1 MKLLL
6 IHLSDIHFTAANN
19 VIMDRCSAILNAV
32 KNLDYSLDL
41 CVVVVTGDIAYSG
54 SDEQYMIAF
63 EFFEHL
69 KQLLSHNLSGPA
81 QDHTLPVNL
90 IVAPG
95 NHDCDFDTNGPHRDL
110 IVNSILGDTSPA
122 SDPTIVHT
130 CTSVQKLFFEFLDVV
145 EPFAR
150 QPASQHYPVN
160 LSYEYNLSVQGNSLR
175 IICCNTA
182 WVSQLHETQGRL
194 FFPDMAVPSAREDT
208 DLVIA
213 AFHHPYNWLE
223 STNARSFRD
232 RVESLADLVLTGHEH
247 TTSWKTQDGSLGQTN
262 FCVEGGVLQ
271 DNSDPKL
278 SEFNVFVID
287 TTHYR
292 KKYAHFRWD
301 NDTYVL
307 TKQSLLGEEGNGLG
321 WTPYRLNGLRA
332 IRQSHLAD
340 KMATFLED
348 PGINLRHGERG
359 LLSLQDIYV
368 YPDLLE
374 LRIQDDSFGQRVL
387 GDRLLELLDSN
398 SKIAITGDTESGKT
412 ALAKTLFLD
421 FLQNG
426 VVPVY
431 VDGTSKPPRGDRVY
445 GYIERLFSDQYSVVH
460 LEAYRQTDK
469 RLRAIIVDD
478 YDKLPLTSPQ
488 KKAFLQSLSLS
499 AQYLVV
505 LSHDLTSDLEEL
517 SNPGALSPSS
527 EEMVHYR
534 IQPFGYVGRNNL
546 IERWMLL
553 GESTDPTDSTFLRQL
568 QTINDTLNTI
578 VGRNYV
584 PSYPVYVLSVLQ
596 ALDNA
601 TPIDITASTH
611 GYFYELFI
619 RTTLARGRTNKD
631 FDIMA
636 SYLAYLAYRMQAED
650 LKILTTAEL
659 QSIHRGYEIQYD
671 IKRPFETLTKQLVD
685 QGILTSFNDGFRFK
699 YSYIYNYFVASYM
712 KDHIAEPEVREMLG
726 EIARTVHTE
735 RNANILLFL
744 AHLTKDPVVIDTLL
758 TASRDLYP
766 SYHPTELKDDIKF
779 LAHLWSGLPDAVY
792 EDNDPKANREAMLVE
807 MDRNRP
813 PDVGSDD
820 FDVADDDPHMDVEDP
835 VVQFLTALRHLEIM
849 GQVLKNF
856 PGSLEGSVKLGIAR
870 ECFHLGL
877 RSLTVVFEMI
887 RLEQSEILKEMS
899 QEIQHRHPSLAP
911 WEVDSR
917 AKESLTGLVHVLSYG
932 LIKRVSKAVGSR
944 DLFNTYE
951 RLMEESGTPAF
962 SLINSALNL
971 DNSSEFPYVL
981 INHLASDFEDAP
993 LPLSVLRHLVA
1004 AHFHLFPVDFKT
1016 KQRISSTIGIK
1027 YSNLHLSSPR
1037 ARMLPSGGGVI
1048 PKQ

>member
-517 SNPGALSPSS
+517 SNPRSPLP
-527 EEMVHYR
+527 E
-534 IQPFGYVGRNNL
+534 
-546 IERWMLL
+546 
-553 GESTDPTDSTFLRQL
+553 LRGNGPL
-568 QTINDTLNTI
+568 QN
-578 VGRNYV
+578 
-584 PSYPVYVLSVLQ
+584 
-596 ALDNA
+596 
-601 TPIDITASTH
+601 
-611 GYFYELFI
+611 
-619 RTTLARGRTNKD
+619 
-631 FDIMA
+631 
-636 SYLAYLAYRMQAED
+636 
-650 LKILTTAEL
+650 
-659 QSIHRGYEIQYD
+659 
-671 IKRPFETLTKQLVD
+671 
-685 QGILTSFNDGFRFK
+685 
-699 YSYIYNYFVASYM
+699 
-712 KDHIAEPEVREMLG
+712 
-726 EIARTVHTE
+726 
-735 RNANILLFL
+735 
-744 AHLTKDPVVIDTLL
+744 
-758 TASRDLYP
+758 
-766 SYHPTELKDDIKF
+766 
-779 LAHLWSGLPDAVY
+779 
-792 EDNDPKANREAMLVE
+792 
-807 MDRNRP
+807 
-813 PDVGSDD
+813 
-820 FDVADDDPHMDVEDP
+820 
-835 VVQFLTALRHLEIM
+835 TALRLC
-849 GQVLKNF
+849 
-856 PGSLEGSVKLGIAR
+856 R
-870 ECFHLGL
+870 
-877 RSLTVVFEMI
+877 T
-887 RLEQSEILKEMS
+887 
-899 QEIQHRHPSLAP
+899 
-911 WEVDSR
+911 
-917 AKESLTGLVHVLSYG
+917 
-932 LIKRVSKAVGSR
+932 
-944 DLFNTYE
+944 
-951 RLMEESGTPAF
+951 
-962 SLINSALNL
+962 
-971 DNSSEFPYVL
+971 
-981 INHLASDFEDAP
+981 
-993 LPLSVLRHLVA
+993 
-1004 AHFHLFPVDFKT
+1004 
-1016 KQRISSTIGIK
+1016 
-1027 YSNLHLSSPR
+1027 
-1037 ARMLPSGGGVI
+1037 
-1048 PKQ
+1048 